1 MPESG
6 LTDFFGRHSKL
17 GKLLFTI
24 SPCNCKLSFF
34 ANLSQI
40 KFDFQISQFY
50 FDAFFNESEFRKLE
64 IRNDSRNQRILLL
77 EKSYRKEN
85 KRKVCNCSTLK
96 ITRNIWFTF

>member
-34 ANLSQI
+34 ENHKSNHI

-50 FDAFFNESEFRKLE
+50 FDAFFKESVSENSKPEMIAEFRE
-64 IRNDSRNQRILLL
+64 
-77 EKSYRKEN
+77 SYY
-85 KRKVCNCSTLK
+85 
-96 ITRNIWFTF
+96 

>member
-34 ANLSQI
+34 ANHKSNHI
-40 KFDFQISQFY
+40 KFDFQISQFH
-50 FDAFFNESEFRKLE
+50 FDAFFNESENSKPEMIAEFRE
-64 IRNDSRNQRILLL
+64 
-77 EKSYRKEN
+77 SYY
-85 KRKVCNCSTLK
+85 
-96 ITRNIWFTF
+96 